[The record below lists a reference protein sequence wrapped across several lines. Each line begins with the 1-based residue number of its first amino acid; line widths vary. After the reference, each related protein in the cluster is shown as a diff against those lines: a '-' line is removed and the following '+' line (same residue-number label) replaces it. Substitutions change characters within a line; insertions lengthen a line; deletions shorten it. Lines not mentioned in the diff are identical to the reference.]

1 MANIR
6 KVDINLLVAFDALYD
21 LKHVSR
27 AAERLSLTQPTVSGM
42 LNRLRDIFN
51 DPLFVRTQYGVLPTP
66 KADSLSEDVKTALA
80 HIENL
85 LKPGDFDPQAS
96 ELSVSISANDYMKQA
111 LLVPFISAL
120 QKKAPNMSVAVLPAS
135 PKGMS
140 RELALSSVDVAITI
154 PEFTDENLRSTL
166 LYTERYVC
174 IARKNHP
181 LSGSKLSLKQ
191 FCSFGH
197 CIVSPTGGSFSGPTD
212 KALEKLGY
220 SRRVAVSTPSFHVL
234 LDVVR
239 NSDFLALIPELLV
252 KDKLEELKLFQNPVV
267 IPDFDVIA
275 CWHPRLDA
283 DHAHRWIRK
292 LLITTAQTLT

>member
-51 DPLFVRTQYGVLPTP
+51 DPLFVRTQHGVLPTP
-66 KADSLSEDVKTALA
+66 MADGLAEDIKTVIAQ
-80 HIENL
+80 IENL
-85 LKPGDFDPQAS
+85 LKPSDFDPLGS
-96 ELSVSISANDYMKQA
+96 ELSVSISANDYLQQA

-120 QKKAPNMSVAVLPAS
+120 QQKAPGMSVAVLPAS
-135 PKGMS
+135 PKGLS

-154 PEFTDENLRSTL
+154 PEFADENLRSAL

-174 IARKNHP
+174 IARENHP
-181 LSGSKLSLKQ
+181 LSRARLSLKQ
-191 FCSFGH
+191 FCSFDH

-212 KALEKLGY
+212 KALETLGY

-239 NSDFLALIPELLV
+239 NGDFLALIPELLV
-252 KDKLEELKLFQNPVV
+252 KEQMTGLKLFQCPVV

-292 LLITTAQTLT
+292 LLVSTAQTLI